1 MKYLPLSLLV
11 PTSGELLYLCQ
22 RDDWGTA
29 ALVGL
34 ITVFLIAV
42 WGAFAT
48 AWDGRS

>member
-34 ITVFLIAV
+34 IIVFLLAV
-42 WGAFAT
+42 LMSITAT
-48 AWDGRS
+48 GDKRS